1 VLSTPLLDVMGPDQR
16 GRLLKE
22 GESLIKRLKNRE
34 RITPFLGPHAPYTC
48 SEEMLLDVRDLQ
60 KKHGVGVHVHV
71 SETKEEVEN
80 IKKEK
85 GAPPFEYLD
94 GLGFLNEDVV
104 ASHSVWVSRG
114 EMNVIKKRGVKL
126 VHNPVSNMKIAAG
139 VAPVPEYIKRGIP
152 VGLGTDG
159 AASNNSLDMFED
171 MKITALL
178 HKVFSND
185 PEAVPAETALE
196 MATMGGAKA
205 LGLEDEIGS
214 IEIGKKADL
223 ILLDIEKPHL
233 TPMTHPVSHL
243 VYAAKGSDVSDVI
256 VDGKILMEDG
266 RLKTLDEEKIML
278 EASAQAADLLNRSG
292 TADRLF

>member
-1 VLSTPLLDVMGPDQR
+1 
-16 GRLLKE
+16 
-22 GESLIKRLKNRE
+22 
-34 RITPFLGPHAPYTC
+34 
-48 SEEMLLDVRDLQ
+48 MLLDVRDLQ
-60 KKHGVGVHVHV
+60 KKHGVGVHIHV

-80 IKKEK
+80 LKKEK
-85 GAPPFEYLD
+85 GSPPFEYLD
-94 GLGFLNEDVV
+94 GLGFLNEGVV
-104 ASHSVWVSRG
+104 ASHSVWVSKG
-114 EMNVIKKRGVKL
+114 EMDVIKKRGVKL

-139 VAPVPEYIKRGIP
+139 VAPVPEYIKREIP

-171 MKITALL
+171 LKITALL

-185 PEAVPAETALE
+185 PEALPAETALE

-256 VDGKILMEDG
+256 VDGKILMEGG